1 MNFRGAGVSRLR
13 SEIILSGTL
22 EPDTGNAVVGNQVAV
37 RQHGYF
43 FFGWW
48 IMKEIKFSQKLT
60 ESALLITFSTILSVL
75 KIAELPYGGSITFAS
90 MLPLTIVAYRYGFPW
105 GLLTG
110 FVYSLIQLLLGLN
123 TLSYATSF
131 VAAIAIIVLDYL
143 FAFMTTSLGAMF
155 RKVKTESTAVALAAF
170 TVCLSRYIF
179 HVISGCTVWAG
190 LSIPTNDALIYS
202 LVYNAT
208 YMVPET
214 IVTVVAAIYIGSMF
228 DFRKTTIKPALNE
241 KIPVSARVMSFLTGF
256 VILAAV
262 ATIVV
267 LVFPHFQNAETGAFD
282 ISGIRFVNFPLIIV
296 IAISAVVLSA
306 VFLFIR
312 MYIVRKAK

>member
-1 MNFRGAGVSRLR
+1 
-13 SEIILSGTL
+13 
-22 EPDTGNAVVGNQVAV
+22 
-37 RQHGYF
+37 
-43 FFGWW
+43 
-48 IMKEIKFSQKLT
+48 MKEIKFSQKLT

-90 MLPLTIVAYRYGFPW
+90 MLPLTIVAYRFGFPW

-131 VAAIAIIVLDYL
+131 VAAIAIIMLDYIL
-143 FAFMTTSLGAMF
+143 AFMTTSLGAMF
-155 RKVKTESTAVALAAF
+155 RKVKTGSTAVALAAF
-170 TVCLSRYIF
+170 TVCISRYIF

-228 DFRKTTIKPALNE
+228 DFRKSSIKPALNE

-267 LVFPHFQNAETGAFD
+267 LVFPHFQNAETGTFD

-296 IAISAVVLSA
+296 IAVSAVVLSA
-306 VFLFIR
+306 VFLLIR
-312 MYIVRKAK
+312 MYIIRRAK